1 MDTPIAY
8 AALLLLTSLSA
19 GAVEAISHSFLQLGG
34 QTQIVAVDGK
44 VVWSYPAVTRDGC
57 VLPNGHL
64 LLTLSKSKAYPG
76 GGVVEVDRDQK
87 IYFEY
92 KGTQAEVNTAQL
104 LDNGRILLTEA
115 GPNPRLLEVTRDGKI
130 VVEIPL
136 HTQLSNPHL
145 QSRMARKL
153 ANGNYLVPQDK
164 TVREYNSQGD
174 VVWEAK
180 SPASKEDNRSF
191 ACIRLPN
198 GHTLISLTVGSSVIE
213 VDAKGKTVWE
223 LSNKDFKEPIVN
235 RTTALAVLPNGNIIV
250 SNYAAR
256 SPQPK
261 LIEVTRTKEI
271 IWTYTDNSPE
281 GIHEFQLLDDAGKPL
296 TGVLR

>member
-1 MDTPIAY
+1 MIRPLL
-8 AALLLLTSLSA
+8 ALLAVAVSLSA
-19 GAVEAISHSFLQLGG
+19 ADKPAGYSFLQLGG
-34 QTQIVAVDGK
+34 HTQIIAADGQ
-44 VVWSYPAVTRDGC
+44 VMWSYPAQTRDGW

-64 LLTLSKSKAYPG
+64 LLVLSKNKAYPG
-76 GGVVEVDRDQK
+76 GAVIEVDREK
-87 IYFEY
+87 KVLFEY

-104 LDNGRILLTEA
+104 LENGNIMLTEA

-130 VVEIPL
+130 AMEIPL
-136 HTQLSNPHL
+136 HTQISNPHL

-164 TVREYNSQGD
+164 SVREYNPKGE

-180 SPASKEDNRSF
+180 SPESKDDNRSF
-191 ACIRLPN
+191 AAIRLPN
-198 GHTLISLTVGSSVIE
+198 GHTVISLTVGSMVIE
-213 VDAKGKTVWE
+213 VDGAGKTIWE
-223 LSNKDFKEPIVN
+223 LSNLDFKKPIVN

-261 LIEVTRTKEI
+261 LMEVTRTKQVV
-271 IWTYTDNSPE
+271 WTYTDSLNE
-281 GIHEFQLLDDAGKPL
+281 GIHEFQLLDNAGLPL
-296 TGVLR
+296 PGVLR